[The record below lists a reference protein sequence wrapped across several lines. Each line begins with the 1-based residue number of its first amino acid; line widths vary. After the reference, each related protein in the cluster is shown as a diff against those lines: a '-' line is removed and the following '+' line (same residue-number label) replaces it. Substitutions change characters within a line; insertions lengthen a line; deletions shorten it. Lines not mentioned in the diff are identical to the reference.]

1 MRAKS
6 GNKQLNRPQRPCI
19 SLSHN
24 LLIQL
29 SGLMT
34 PLIPSSGKIRHIR
47 ISYMMSTLPGFLG
60 GRLFVFQHSRDGSGR
75 HSDHLRD
82 LFFFV
87 PSPKQLPNL
96 LMPTNA
102 LGMAL
107 PPFLLSAPHRGCFG
121 RRKRFSSKQSCNFF
135 EQTLVVTKELLQCF
149 PKVFLEM
156 ETIYYLFCLGSPCI
170 SGRAKDLVNSVNVR
184 RFFG

>member
-1 MRAKS
+1 
-6 GNKQLNRPQRPCI
+6 
-19 SLSHN
+19 
-24 LLIQL
+24 
-29 SGLMT
+29 MT
-34 PLIPSSGKIRHIR
+34 SLIPSSGKIRQIL
-47 ISYMMSTLPGFLG
+47 ISYMLSTVPGFLG
-60 GRLFVFQHSRDGSGR
+60 GRLFVFQHSIDGSGR

-82 LFFFV
+82 IFFVV

-107 PPFLLSAPHRGCFG
+107 PAFLLDSPHRGCFG
-121 RRKRFSSKQSCNFF
+121 CSKRFSSKQSCNFF

-156 ETIYYLFCLGSPCI
+156 ETIYYLFCEG
-170 SGRAKDLVNSVNVR
+170 VR
-184 RFFG
+184 LHQPPRERSSHDHVRWYVALDAA